1 MPVEAANY
9 ISQLNPSYPDGAEN
23 VSDGDNHVRL
33 LKTVLQGQFSS
44 LGTTA
49 VTATAAQLNAAAR
62 KDGDTYTGA
71 QNFTGATV
79 TVPTATAGDAT
90 TAAASTAFVQT
101 AIAGVNSQT
110 ALTLVLASGTTAS
123 PTVGE
128 HVVCTNAAAVTVT
141 LPASP
146 SAGDRVKVT
155 FTNGL
160 FSNVINPNGGNLFG
174 AAGNRTVNAAQAAV
188 EFVSVDASTGWVY

>member
-1 MPVEAANY
+1 MPVESASF
-9 ISQLNPSYPDGAEN
+9 ISQLNPSYPDGSEN
-23 VSDGDNHVRL
+23 VAEGDNHLRM
-33 LKTVLQGQFSS
+33 LKSMLQSQFTS

-49 VTATAAQLNAAAR
+49 VSATAAQLNAAAR

-79 TVPTATAGDAT
+79 TVHTATAGDAT
-90 TAAASTAFVQT
+90 ASAASTAFVQT

-110 ALTLVLASGTTAS
+110 ALTLTVASGTNAS

-141 LPASP
+141 LPASA
-146 SAGDRVKVT
+146 SAGDRVKAT

-160 FSNVINPNGGNLFG
+160 FSNVISPNGNNLFG
-174 AAGNRTVNAAQAAV
+174 VAGNRTVNAAQAAV
-188 EFVSVDASTGWVY
+188 EFVFSDASTGWVY

>member
-1 MPVEAANY
+1 MPVESASF
-9 ISQLNPSYPDGAEN
+9 ISQLNPSYPDGSEN
-23 VSDGDNHVRL
+23 VAEGDNHLRM
-33 LKTVLQGQFSS
+33 LKSMLQSQFTS

-49 VTATAAQLNAAAR
+49 VSATAVQLNAAAR

-90 TAAASTAFVQT
+90 ASAASTAFVQT

-110 ALTLVLASGTTAS
+110 ALTLTVASGTNAS

-141 LPASP
+141 LPASA
-146 SAGDRVKVT
+146 SAGDRVKAT

-160 FSNVINPNGGNLFG
+160 FSNVISPNGNNLFG
-174 AAGNRTVNAAQAAV
+174 VAGNRTVNAAQAAV
-188 EFVSVDASTGWVY
+188 EFVFSDASTGWVY

>member
-1 MPVEAANY
+1 MPVESASF
-9 ISQLNPSYPDGAEN
+9 ISQLNPSYPDGSEN
-23 VSDGDNHVRL
+23 VAEGDNHLRM
-33 LKTVLQGQFSS
+33 LKSMLQSQFTS

-49 VTATAAQLNAAAR
+49 VSATAAQLNAAAR

-90 TAAASTAFVQT
+90 ASAASTAFVQT

-110 ALTLVLASGTTAS
+110 ALTLTVASGTTAS

-141 LPASP
+141 LPASA
-146 SAGDRVKVT
+146 SAGDRVKAT

-160 FSNVINPNGGNLFG
+160 FSNVISPNGGNLFG
-174 AAGNRTVNAAQAAV
+174 VAGDRTVNAAQAAV
-188 EFVSVDASTGWVY
+188 EFVFSDASTGWVY

>member
-1 MPVEAANY
+1 MPVESASF
-9 ISQLNPSYPDGAEN
+9 ISQLNPSYPDGSEN
-23 VSDGDNHVRL
+23 VAEGDNHLRM
-33 LKTVLQGQFSS
+33 LKSMLQSQFTS

-49 VTATAAQLNAAAR
+49 VSATAAQLNAAAR

-90 TAAASTAFVQT
+90 ASAASTAFVQT

-110 ALTLVLASGTTAS
+110 ALTLTVASGTTAS

-141 LPASP
+141 LPASA
-146 SAGDRVKVT
+146 SAGDRVKAT

-160 FSNVINPNGGNLFG
+160 FSNVISPNGNNLFG
-174 AAGNRTVNAAQAAV
+174 VAGNRTVNAAQAAV
-188 EFVSVDASTGWVY
+188 EFVFSDASTGWVY

>member
-1 MPVEAANY
+1 MPVESASF
-9 ISQLNPSYPDGAEN
+9 ISQLNPSYPDGSEN
-23 VSDGDNHVRL
+23 VAEGDNHLRM
-33 LKTVLQGQFSS
+33 LKSMLQSQFTS

-49 VTATAAQLNAAAR
+49 VSATAVQLNAAAR

-79 TVPTATAGDAT
+79 TVHTATAGDAT
-90 TAAASTAFVQT
+90 ASAASTAFVQT

-110 ALTLVLASGTTAS
+110 ALTLTVASGTNAS

-141 LPASP
+141 LPASA
-146 SAGDRVKVT
+146 SAGDRVKAT

-160 FSNVINPNGGNLFG
+160 FSNVISPNGNNLFG
-174 AAGNRTVNAAQAAV
+174 VAGNRTVNAAQAAV
-188 EFVSVDASTGWVY
+188 EFVFSDASTGWVY

>member
-1 MPVEAANY
+1 MPVESASF
-9 ISQLNPSYPDGAEN
+9 ISQLNPSYQDGSEN
-23 VSDGDNHVRL
+23 VAEGDNHLRM
-33 LKTVLQGQFSS
+33 LKSMLQSQFTS

-49 VTATAAQLNAAAR
+49 VSATAAQLNAAAR

-90 TAAASTAFVQT
+90 ASAASTAFVQT

-110 ALTLVLASGTTAS
+110 ALTLTVASGTTAS

-141 LPASP
+141 LPASA
-146 SAGDRVKVT
+146 SAGDRVKAT

-160 FSNVINPNGGNLFG
+160 FSNVISPNGNNLFG
-174 AAGNRTVNAAQAAV
+174 VAGNRTVNAAQAAV
-188 EFVSVDASTGWVY
+188 EFVFSDASTGWVY

>member
-1 MPVEAANY
+1 MPVESASF
-9 ISQLNPSYPDGAEN
+9 ISQLNPSYPDGSEN
-23 VSDGDNHVRL
+23 VAEGDNHLRM
-33 LKTVLQGQFSS
+33 LKSMLQSQFTS

-49 VTATAAQLNAAAR
+49 VSATAVQLNAAAR

-90 TAAASTAFVQT
+90 ASAASTAFVQT

-110 ALTLVLASGTTAS
+110 ALTLTVASGTTAS

-141 LPASP
+141 LPASA
-146 SAGDRVKVT
+146 SAGDRVKAT

-160 FSNVINPNGGNLFG
+160 FSNVISPNGNNLFG
-174 AAGNRTVNAAQAAV
+174 VAGNRTVNAAQAAV
-188 EFVSVDASTGWVY
+188 EFVFSDASTGWVY

>member
-1 MPVEAANY
+1 MPVESASF
-9 ISQLNPSYPDGAEN
+9 ISQLNPSYPDGSEN
-23 VSDGDNHVRL
+23 VAEGDNHLRM
-33 LKTVLQGQFSS
+33 LKSMLQSQFTS

-49 VTATAAQLNAAAR
+49 VSATAAQLNAAAR

-90 TAAASTAFVQT
+90 ASAASTAFVQT

-110 ALTLVLASGTTAS
+110 ALTLTVASGTNAS

-141 LPASP
+141 LPASA
-146 SAGDRVKVT
+146 SAGDRVKAT

-160 FSNVINPNGGNLFG
+160 FSNVISPNGNNLFG
-174 AAGNRTVNAAQAAV
+174 VAGNRTVNAAQAAV
-188 EFVSVDASTGWVY
+188 EFVFSDASTGWVY

>member
-1 MPVEAANY
+1 MPVESASF
-9 ISQLNPSYPDGAEN
+9 ISQLNPSYPDGSEN
-23 VSDGDNHVRL
+23 VAEGDNHLRM
-33 LKTVLQGQFSS
+33 LKSMLQSQFTS

-49 VTATAAQLNAAAR
+49 VSATAAQLNAAAR

-90 TAAASTAFVQT
+90 ASAASTAFVQT

-110 ALTLVLASGTTAS
+110 ALTLTVASGTNAS

-141 LPASP
+141 LPASA
-146 SAGDRVKVT
+146 SAGDRVKAT

-160 FSNVINPNGGNLFG
+160 ISNVISPNGNNLFG
-174 AAGNRTVNAAQAAV
+174 VAGNRTVNAAQAAV
-188 EFVSVDASTGWVY
+188 EFVFSDASTGWVY